1 MDASAMSSRTR
12 SLLQCLVLIDLN
24 WRRPLPPTRVEARPL
39 PDRCIPSKIIS
50 TSPPIKEPAIINPTF
65 GPSSSKGSSSW
76 GGVTAVTLMLAAPR
90 KDEAAGALPTLLVRE
105 AWTPDA
111 DTPLGTFTMIVI
123 KTLAAV
129 KVTTT
134 SDASMPTRL
143 SATS

>member
-1 MDASAMSSRTR
+1 M
-12 SLLQCLVLIDLN
+12 
-24 WRRPLPPTRVEARPL
+24 
-39 PDRCIPSKIIS
+39 
-50 TSPPIKEPAIINPTF
+50 
-65 GPSSSKGSSSW
+65 
-76 GGVTAVTLMLAAPR
+76 TLMLAAPR